1 MHVAGTNGKGSVVA
15 FLRAILQAA
24 GYRVQA
30 YTSPHLVDFAE
41 RIRLASGQIGAAEL
55 REVLDICERV
65 NAGAPITF
73 FEITTAA
80 AFLAFSREAAD
91 VTLVEVGLGGRFDS
105 TNVIASPRLA
115 AITPIGLDH
124 RAFLGATLAKVAGE
138 KAGIVKPGVP
148 VVLAKQ
154 PRSARDPI
162 LERARTVG
170 APVVAHASGR
180 GARDETSWSFAA
192 REDGLTLRVGRDR
205 LALPPPAL
213 AGAHQYANAAQAAVC
228 ALQLKELEVDRH
240 AIAEGLRSAVW
251 PGRLQR
257 IHAGVP
263 ARLRSSGAEV
273 WFDGGHNPA
282 AARALARTL
291 DAWQAADPRPLYVVV
306 GMIATKPARR
316 FLLPLA
322 RRADA
327 IATVPVASSMA
338 ARPAPALAGIVA
350 ALGTPAMAMDSVAAA
365 LAAIAAARAPF
376 TRGAGAPRVLITG
389 SLYLAP
395 QVLAADRTVRSPPR
409 SRP

>member
-1 MHVAGTNGKGSVVA
+1 M
-15 FLRAILQAA
+15 
-24 GYRVQA
+24 
-30 YTSPHLVDFAE
+30 
-41 RIRLASGQIGAAEL
+41 
-55 REVLDICERV
+55 
-65 NAGAPITF
+65 
-73 FEITTAA
+73 
-80 AFLAFSREAAD
+80 
-91 VTLVEVGLGGRFDS
+91 
-105 TNVIASPRLA
+105 
-115 AITPIGLDH
+115 
-124 RAFLGATLAKVAGE
+124 
-138 KAGIVKPGVP
+138 
-148 VVLAKQ
+148 
-154 PRSARDPI
+154 
-162 LERARTVG
+162 
-170 APVVAHASGR
+170 
-180 GARDETSWSFAA
+180 
-192 REDGLTLRVGRDR
+192 
-205 LALPPPAL
+205 
-213 AGAHQYANAAQAAVC
+213 
-228 ALQLKELEVDRH
+228 
-240 AIAEGLRSAVW
+240 W

-282 AARALARTL
+282 AARALAKTL

-350 ALGTPAMAMDSVAAA
+350 GLGTPALAMDSVAAA

-376 TRGAGAPRVLITG
+376 IRGAGAPRVLITG

-395 QVLAADRTVRSPPR
+395 QVLAAGRTVRSPPR